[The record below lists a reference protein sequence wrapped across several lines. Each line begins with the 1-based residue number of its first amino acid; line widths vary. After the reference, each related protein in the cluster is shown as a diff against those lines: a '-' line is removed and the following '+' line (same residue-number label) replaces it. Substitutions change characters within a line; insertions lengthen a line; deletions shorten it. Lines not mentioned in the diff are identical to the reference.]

1 MNRIKLLAQY
11 YVDLMVKLGIVRFS
25 LLLATALV
33 ALALLVQIGV
43 TLFLQ
48 GQVHGIDVVRS
59 VFFGLLITPWAVYFL
74 SVVVEQQE
82 ESRQRLSA
90 LVSKLEEM
98 RARDLQLNAQLQEKI
113 QQLSLE
119 NEERCKAEHAR
130 QLAIEDLENEVFE
143 REQAQIQLAQQSAL
157 LRSFLD
163 ASPDL
168 VYYRNENGQF
178 SGCNRA
184 MELLTGK
191 SEKQLIG
198 LTAWEVYS
206 KDIAAKVVETDTN
219 VFQHNMPLTYEL
231 WLDYPD
237 GRKACFELRKVPFYD
252 RNGVRC
258 GLMGFGRDITER
270 KRYQEAQEK
279 ASRDKTTFI
288 STISHELRTP
298 LNGIV
303 GLSRILL
310 DTELSPEQQKYLK
323 TIHLSAIT
331 LGHIFNDIIDMDK
344 LDRRRLD
351 VAAKP
356 VDFTGLLSDL
366 ENLSGLQAEQK
377 GLKFQLIRHEPL
389 PDCIEADGT
398 RLRQI
403 LWNLVGNAMKF
414 TREGG
419 VTVSVHAERDAAQTR
434 LSFAVQD
441 TGIGIPAAEL
451 DKIFAMYYQ
460 VKGQDGR
467 LNPTGTGIGLAVSR
481 KLAQM
486 MGGDIQVTS
495 EEGKGTCFT
504 LTVSV
509 RELAAAQPEDAP
521 VAECV
526 QRPLHILLVEDI
538 ELNVIVA
545 RSVLQKLGH
554 TLDVAMTG
562 ADAFSLFDPSR
573 YDLVLLDIQLPDMT
587 GFDIARRWRETYTQ
601 LPPLVALT
609 ANVLKDKSEYLIGG
623 MDDALSKPLSV
634 QALQAMLQRQLPQ
647 PAELPVST
655 PQPTPAADDKAAPAP
670 SALLDLTMLEQY
682 LELVGPTLMLS
693 NLDLFEK
700 VMPDYL
706 AILDSNMTA
715 KDQKGI
721 VSEAHKIKGAAGSVG
736 LKHIQQ
742 LAQQA
747 QSPDLPAWWD
757 NVADWV
763 DEIHREWRNDVQLLR
778 GWLQSQTPAEQGKK
792 TR

>member
-377 GLKFQLIRHEPL
+377 GLKLSLI
-389 PDCIEADGT
+389 
-398 RLRQI
+398 
-403 LWNLVGNAMKF
+403 
-414 TREGG
+414 
-419 VTVSVHAERDAAQTR
+419 
-434 LSFAVQD
+434 
-441 TGIGIPAAEL
+441 
-451 DKIFAMYYQ
+451 
-460 VKGQDGR
+460 
-467 LNPTGTGIGLAVSR
+467 
-481 KLAQM
+481 
-486 MGGDIQVTS
+486 
-495 EEGKGTCFT
+495 
-504 LTVSV
+504 
-509 RELAAAQPEDAP
+509 
-521 VAECV
+521 
-526 QRPLHILLVEDI
+526 HI
-538 ELNVIVA
+538 
-545 RSVLQKLGH
+545 
-554 TLDVAMTG
+554 
-562 ADAFSLFDPSR
+562 
-573 YDLVLLDIQLPDMT
+573 
-587 GFDIARRWRETYTQ
+587 
-601 LPPLVALT
+601 
-609 ANVLKDKSEYLIGG
+609 
-623 MDDALSKPLSV
+623 
-634 QALQAMLQRQLPQ
+634 
-647 PAELPVST
+647 
-655 PQPTPAADDKAAPAP
+655 
-670 SALLDLTMLEQY
+670 
-682 LELVGPTLMLS
+682 
-693 NLDLFEK
+693 
-700 VMPDYL
+700 
-706 AILDSNMTA
+706 
-715 KDQKGI
+715 
-721 VSEAHKIKGAAGSVG
+721 
-736 LKHIQQ
+736 
-742 LAQQA
+742 
-747 QSPDLPAWWD
+747 
-757 NVADWV
+757 
-763 DEIHREWRNDVQLLR
+763 
-778 GWLQSQTPAEQGKK
+778 
-792 TR
+792 

>member
-1 MNRIKLLAQY
+1 
-11 YVDLMVKLGIVRFS
+11 
-25 LLLATALV
+25 
-33 ALALLVQIGV
+33 
-43 TLFLQ
+43 
-48 GQVHGIDVVRS
+48 
-59 VFFGLLITPWAVYFL
+59 
-74 SVVVEQQE
+74 
-82 ESRQRLSA
+82 
-90 LVSKLEEM
+90 
-98 RARDLQLNAQLQEKI
+98 
-113 QQLSLE
+113 
-119 NEERCKAEHAR
+119 
-130 QLAIEDLENEVFE
+130 
-143 REQAQIQLAQQSAL
+143 
-157 LRSFLD
+157 
-163 ASPDL
+163 
-168 VYYRNENGQF
+168 
-178 SGCNRA
+178 
-184 MELLTGK
+184 GK

-451 DKIFAMYYQ
+451 DKIFALYYQ

-467 LNPTGTGIGLAVSR
+467 LNPPGTGIGLAVSR

-521 VAECV
+521 VAEYV

-554 TLDVAMTG
+554 SLDVAMTG

-587 GFDIARRWRETYTQ
+587 GFDIARRW
-601 LPPLVALT
+601 
-609 ANVLKDKSEYLIGG
+609 
-623 MDDALSKPLSV
+623 
-634 QALQAMLQRQLPQ
+634 
-647 PAELPVST
+647 
-655 PQPTPAADDKAAPAP
+655 
-670 SALLDLTMLEQY
+670 
-682 LELVGPTLMLS
+682 
-693 NLDLFEK
+693 
-700 VMPDYL
+700 
-706 AILDSNMTA
+706 
-715 KDQKGI
+715 
-721 VSEAHKIKGAAGSVG
+721 
-736 LKHIQQ
+736 
-742 LAQQA
+742 
-747 QSPDLPAWWD
+747 
-757 NVADWV
+757 
-763 DEIHREWRNDVQLLR
+763 
-778 GWLQSQTPAEQGKK
+778 
-792 TR
+792 

>member
-419 VTVSVHAERDAAQTR
+419 
-434 LSFAVQD
+434 
-441 TGIGIPAAEL
+441 
-451 DKIFAMYYQ
+451 
-460 VKGQDGR
+460 
-467 LNPTGTGIGLAVSR
+467 
-481 KLAQM
+481 
-486 MGGDIQVTS
+486 GD
-495 EEGKGTCFT
+495 
-504 LTVSV
+504 
-509 RELAAAQPEDAP
+509 R
-521 VAECV
+521 
-526 QRPLHILLVEDI
+526 QRACR
-538 ELNVIVA
+538 A
-545 RSVLQKLGH
+545 RC
-554 TLDVAMTG
+554 G
-562 ADAFSLFDPSR
+562 AN
-573 YDLVLLDIQLPDMT
+573 
-587 GFDIARRWRETYTQ
+587 
-601 LPPLVALT
+601 PLVVCGARYRHRY
-609 ANVLKDKSEYLIGG
+609 SGC
-623 MDDALSKPLSV
+623 
-634 QALQAMLQRQLPQ
+634 R
-647 PAELPVST
+647 
-655 PQPTPAADDKAAPAP
+655 
-670 SALLDLTMLEQY
+670 
-682 LELVGPTLMLS
+682 VG
-693 NLDLFEK
+693 
-700 VMPDYL
+700 
-706 AILDSNMTA
+706 
-715 KDQKGI
+715 
-721 VSEAHKIKGAAGSVG
+721 
-736 LKHIQQ
+736 
-742 LAQQA
+742 
-747 QSPDLPAWWD
+747 
-757 NVADWV
+757 
-763 DEIHREWRNDVQLLR
+763 
-778 GWLQSQTPAEQGKK
+778 
-792 TR
+792 